1 MRNFKTENIEK
12 VTDINDYIY
21 FIDDILESSGEL
33 SILEKSDVLGDS
45 FEFPALTLNTTYKA
59 TDDIK
64 SFENFLMEQ
73 FLANSKKSMTYIR
86 QRKDILKHFRKYFI
100 KNNTN
105 LSTFQDIE
113 PKTKEF
119 NNICYHLYQGIS
131 EIFPEFVH
139 KKDKFK
145 AESIVKSPLVY
156 KISLSLPDYIDIRKL
171 MVKDFII
178 EKYLKEPELKNDNE
192 VHIGLDKVNNNIVV
206 TLLRFD
212 NESRVSLGDIINYGT
227 GYPYQLLR
235 DSEFKLPCL
244 MGLIDNEVPLIV
256 DLEGNG
262 TIAMVGVKD
271 KSWLAYTMA
280 INMVMSTHYDD
291 VQFVILNQKDD
302 AIWHMFSRMP
312 HVLGYHSNVET
323 FTDVIEDLYNVSQKR
338 MKLAKKNKVKNF
350 KDLKPLLGNHHAQM
364 YMILDSSSQLLTY
377 YKTFLNDGGTT
388 FINTVDKLNS
398 IAENSSLTGVSIL
411 AITQR
416 ADDNNL
422 PEQIKEHAQI
432 RVGMSG
438 GSENDYQEL
447 FGRDVQETG
456 VAVGYDS
463 NIISYDNA
471 TTETEYIRTPII
483 GGLNNTQTLALI
495 RVVALEWVRK
505 SLYDVSVINE
515 PDGLHMPFA
524 YNRNIIARDSIEK
537 IKEGKILPS
546 W

>member
-1 MRNFKTENIEK
+1 MRDFKSENIDEIS
-12 VTDINDYIY
+12 DINKYIY
-21 FIDDILESSGEL
+21 FIDDILESSSEL
-33 SILEKSDVLGDS
+33 SILEKSNVLGDS

-64 SFENFLMEQ
+64 DFENFLMKQ
-73 FLANSKKSMTYIR
+73 FLQNDKKSMTYIR

-100 KNNTN
+100 QNNTN
-105 LSTFQDIE
+105 LSTFEDIE
-113 PKTKEF
+113 PKTQEF
-119 NNICYHLYQGIS
+119 NNVCYHVYQGVA
-131 EIFPEFVH
+131 EIFPEFVTN
-139 KKDKFK
+139 KDKFK
-145 AESIVKSPLVY
+145 VESIVKSHLVY
-156 KISLSLPDYIDIRKL
+156 KVSLALPKYIDIRKL

-178 EKYLKEPELKNDNE
+178 EKYLKDPELKNDNE
-192 VHIGLDKVNNNIVV
+192 VHIGLDKVNNNIVI

-244 MGLIDNEVPLIV
+244 MGLIDNEVPLLV

-280 INMVMSTHYDD
+280 MNLVMSSHYDD

-302 AIWHMFSRMP
+302 SIWHMFSRMP
-312 HVLGYHSNVET
+312 HVLGYHSDVET

-338 MKLAKKNKVKNF
+338 LKIAKKNKSTKF
-350 KDLKPLLGNHHAQM
+350 SDLKKHLGNHHAQM

-398 IAENSSLTGVSIL
+398 IAENSSLTGVSIM

-432 RVGMSG
+432 RVGMSA

-456 VAVGYDS
+456 VAIGYDS
-463 NIISYDNA
+463 NIISFDNA

-483 GGLNNTQTLALI
+483 GGLNKTQTLALI

-505 SLYDVSVINE
+505 SLYDDSIVNE
-515 PDGLHMPFA
+515 PNGLKMPFA
-524 YNRNIIARDSIEK
+524 YNRNVIAKDSIEK
-537 IKEGKILPS
+537 IKEGKILPR